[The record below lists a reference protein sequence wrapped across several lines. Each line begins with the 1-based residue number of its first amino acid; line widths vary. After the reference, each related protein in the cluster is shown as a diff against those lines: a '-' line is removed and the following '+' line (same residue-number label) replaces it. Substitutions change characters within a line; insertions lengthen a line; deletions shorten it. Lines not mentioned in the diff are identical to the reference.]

1 MDEMLFKAYDMLGM
15 CYYNIG
21 NYDKAI
27 ECLNRYLQS
36 NSRSYKIS
44 NTLGAIYSYLKNY
57 DKAIEYFNKAIEINP
72 KYANAYNNL
81 ALIFF
86 KQKNFDKA
94 ALYFDKARKFDL
106 DSFTDYYK
114 LAISYYSKKYYYEAI
129 EYFKKVIE
137 RNSNSYKAY
146 NFIGLCYLSNEEYD
160 KSIEYFKKAIEIND
174 MYYKA
179 YNNLANA
186 YLNLK
191 DYDEAI
197 KYFKSSIDI
206 NDSNEAYYGIAICYY
221 SKGEKETSAY
231 YLNKNIDNINEN
243 YIDMLFN
250 IYIDLEDYD
259 KAIVCVR
266 KNNKYYDKLINILY
280 DKKEYSKIITLFE
293 ENNNNLVNN
302 EIIANS
308 YFYTKNY
315 DKAIE
320 YYEKLLETNKDNF
333 IYYNNIAI
341 LFFLKNDYPSIVETY
356 LKYLE
361 NNSLASYSIFL
372 LSYSLLA
379 NKKISYNDF
388 LKLADKCLE
397 KSITYT
403 NYTKTI
409 YQTFKYDTNTLK
421 TIFENR
427 IQFEDINT
435 ILKDNFTE
443 NHLRALKPILE
454 KTDIISFYKN
464 IDDINNWNTDTVCVE
479 YELLDSNICIIN
491 DNNNIDV
498 YGKKAKFLSSN
509 EDIEYGNL
517 LSIFYKDRDKIISY
531 KKELQLKVKAVYLSY
546 SFDDS
551 DINLMKCILKNEN
564 IKLYKMNNDNSYNE
578 I

>member
-1 MDEMLFKAYDMLGM
+1 MAV
-15 CYYNIG
+15 
-21 NYDKAI
+21 
-27 ECLNRYLQS
+27 
-36 NSRSYKIS
+36 
-44 NTLGAIYSYLKNY
+44 
-57 DKAIEYFNKAIEINP
+57 
-72 KYANAYNNL
+72 
-81 ALIFF
+81 
-86 KQKNFDKA
+86 
-94 ALYFDKARKFDL
+94 
-106 DSFTDYYK
+106 
-114 LAISYYSKKYYYEAI
+114 SYYSKKYYYEAI
-129 EYFKKVIE
+129 ECFNKIIE
-137 RNSNSYKAY
+137 KNPNSHKAY

-206 NDSNEAYYGIAICYY
+206 NDTDEAYYGIAICYY
-221 SKGEKETSAY
+221 NKGEKETSAY
-231 YLNKNIDNINEN
+231 YLNKNINNINEN

-259 KAIVCVR
+259 KAFVCVR
-266 KNNKYYDKLINILY
+266 KNDKYYDKLINILY
-280 DKKEYSKIITLFE
+280 DKKEYSKIVTLF
-293 ENNNNLVNN
+293 NDTNDSKYYT
-302 EIIANS
+302 IIANS

-320 YYEKLLETNKDNF
+320 YYKKLLETNNNNF

-388 LKLADKCLE
+388 LTIIDKCLE
-397 KSITYT
+397 RSIIYK
-403 NYTKTI
+403 NYSKTI

-421 TIFENR
+421 TIFENK
-427 IQFEDINT
+427 IQFCDSNN

-454 KTDIISFYKN
+454 RTNIISFYKS
-464 IDDINNWNTDTVCVE
+464 IDDIHNWNSDDICVE
-479 YELLDSNICIIN
+479 YELLDSNICIAHKN
-491 DNNNIDV
+491 DNIDV

-509 EDIEYGNL
+509 ENIEYGNL
-517 LSIFYKDRDKIISY
+517 LSIFYKDRDKIVSY
-531 KKELQLKVKAVYLSY
+531 KKELELKVKAVYLSY